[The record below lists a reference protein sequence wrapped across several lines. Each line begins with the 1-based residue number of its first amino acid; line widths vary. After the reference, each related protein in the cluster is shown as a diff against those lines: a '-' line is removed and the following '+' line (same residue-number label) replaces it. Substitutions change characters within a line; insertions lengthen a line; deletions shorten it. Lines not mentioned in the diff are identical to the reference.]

1 MVKKIQDIKN
11 NKKLIKKNKY
21 QFKLLNIENFF
32 LGSIQTNLSLQQTD
46 SSKQQITSYC
56 FNWE

>member
-11 NKKLIKKNKY
+11 NKKLIKKISIN
-21 QFKLLNIENFF
+21 LNNIENIF